1 MYSDRLPR
9 LICIAFGISDL
20 IGVVWFLDTIPT
32 NFLLISI
39 VLIFL
44 ELAFGVIPYKY
55 VAQSIPKAVYCIF
68 GVLAVLLSL
77 ILIYGSATDGYF
89 RWGEIV
95 LRAVVVFAFIKLLVL
110 CFRSNNSA

>member
-9 LICIAFGISDL
+9 LICVFFGISDL
-20 IGVVWFLDTIPT
+20 IGVVWFLDTIPKK
-32 NFLLISI
+32 FLLISI

-44 ELAFGVIPYKY
+44 ELAYGVTPYKY
-55 VAQSIPKAVYCIF
+55 VAQSIPKAVYCMF

-77 ILIYGSATDGYF
+77 ILMYGSATDGYF

-95 LRAVVVFAFIKLLVL
+95 LRAVVVAAFIKLLII
-110 CFRSNNSA
+110 CFRSKDSV